1 MQGLNS
7 GLGFRAYGRLPA
19 STPLR
24 APCYDVLTKVLNTK
38 LIQVQVSR
46 VFETQ
51 GLGLALPGDE
61 ESALTCF
68 LYRLPLKGTWRIM
81 GLSK

>member
-46 VFETQ
+46 VFET
-51 GLGLALPGDE
+51 
-61 ESALTCF
+61 
-68 LYRLPLKGTWRIM
+68 
-81 GLSK
+81 